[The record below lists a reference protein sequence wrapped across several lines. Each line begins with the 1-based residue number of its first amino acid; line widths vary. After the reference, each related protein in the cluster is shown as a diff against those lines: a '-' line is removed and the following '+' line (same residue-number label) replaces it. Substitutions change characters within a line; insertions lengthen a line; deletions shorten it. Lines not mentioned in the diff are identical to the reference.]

1 MGHIV
6 ERSTGIRR
14 QPPGPSAITVRGSG
28 KRDGRLCGVSIPLR
42 QIRAVYDESSI
53 TVYQAYRPEIAE
65 PALANGR
72 FGPSFSRDRMT
83 WIKPSFLWMAYRCGW
98 ASKSGQEKVLSIRIS
113 RTGFDWAL
121 QHAALSHFD
130 RRIHADEAAWK
141 ASLLQPVRI
150 QWDPE
155 RDLRHNALDHRAIQI
170 GLSDEASRRYCDEW
184 ILGIE
189 DATPLMR
196 EISALVRSGGPG
208 PVVDGLLPHEL
219 PYPVA
224 PELAEL
230 IGASPS

>member
-1 MGHIV
+1 M
-6 ERSTGIRR
+6 
-14 QPPGPSAITVRGSG
+14 
-28 KRDGRLCGVSIPLR
+28 SIPLR

-53 TVYQAYRPEIAE
+53 TVYQAYRPEIAK

-72 FGPSFSRDRMT
+72 FGASFSRDRMT

-98 ASKSGQEKVLSIRIS
+98 ASKPGQEKVLSIRIS

-121 QHAALSHFD
+121 RHAALSHFD
-130 RRIHADEAAWK
+130 KRVHADQAAWK
-141 ASLLQPVRI
+141 ASLLEPVRI

-155 RDLRHNALDHRAIQI
+155 RDLHHNALEHRAIQI
-170 GLSDEASRRYCDEW
+170 GLSGEASHRYCDEW

-196 EISALVRSGGPG
+196 EISALVRSAKPG
-208 PVVDGLLPHEL
+208 LVMDGLLPLER

-224 PELAEL
+224 PELAER
-230 IGASPS
+230 IGATTS